1 MKLLA
6 FIDYW
11 RDRDNN
17 GICAYRRAIINSLAS
32 EGEFETL
39 LILVRTPEAQKA
51 EQQKDQY
58 PSNVSCIYTEFD
70 ITEGDTVCQNGRRLA
85 EMLAQQ
91 IKARGYESAVLH
103 LNWMNH
109 SPFGTLM
116 KQLCGINVIMT
127 KHCVRW
133 RRMMLTDYPHCYKLE
148 KELLGHAALSG
159 QSHTLAA
166 TLRKCFDNADRV
178 ITVTNDAANV
188 VSGLYGID
196 RNRVS
201 VIPNGI
207 ALAQPVTS
215 RDEARKRFGFY
226 ADECIMLYVGSIQVA
241 KGLEVLAALADSLA
255 GRLKQFRLVVCG
267 AGQFDNFLTGLP
279 DRLMSRVTMMGNV
292 DRKTLAYLHCA
303 ADFGIVPSLHEQ
315 CSYAA
320 LEMMA
325 AGLPTFGSCIPGLSE
340 LFAPDDPLLIPFIY
354 APDGLHIDLQPAIDT
369 MMHLLDD
376 PVFRQQCIDRQ
387 TERIARYFTLDNMI
401 QKTMEV
407 YRDLTRPTV
416 A

>member
-1 MKLLA
+1 MRLIIL
-6 FIDYW
+6 IDYW

-70 ITEGDTVCQNGRRLA
+70 VTEDDMVCQNGRRLA
-85 EMLAQQ
+85 EMLTQQ
-91 IKARGYESAVLH
+91 IKARGYQSAVLH

-133 RRMMLTDYPHCYKLE
+133 RRMMLTDYPLCYKLE
-148 KELLGHAALSG
+148 KEVVGHAALSG
-159 QSHTLAA
+159 LSRTLAA

-196 RNRVS
+196 RDKVS

-207 ALAQPVTS
+207 ALAQSVTS
-215 RDEARKRFGFY
+215 RDEARKRFGFS
-226 ADECIMLYVGSIQVA
+226 ASECIMLYIGSIQEA

-369 MMHLLDD
+369 MMRLLDD
-376 PVFRQQCIDRQ
+376 PAFRQQCVARQ